1 MKLLLVGC
9 GNMGGALLAGWLDT
23 GVRPGD
29 VVGVDPAPAPTAA
42 ALGPDIVGSAKEIPA
57 AFKPDMIII
66 AVKPQGIED
75 VVPAFSNFAADAA
88 TLSIVAGTTIGKLSG
103 LIGGSP
109 AVIRAMPNTP
119 AAIGRGISVLC
130 ANERTSAMARETA
143 GKLMSAVGEVAW
155 VDDESLLDPVTAV
168 SGSGPAYIFLLAEC
182 LAEAGVAAGLPGD
195 LARQLARATVAG
207 AGEMLHR
214 TDIPAAALRENVT
227 SPGGTTEAALGALMA
242 DDGMQPLLTEAIRRA
257 TERSRELAG

>member
-1 MKLLLVGC
+1 
-9 GNMGGALLAGWLDT
+9 
-23 GVRPGD
+23 
-29 VVGVDPAPAPTAA
+29 
-42 ALGPDIVGSAKEIPA
+42 
-57 AFKPDMIII
+57 
-66 AVKPQGIED
+66 
-75 VVPAFSNFAADAA
+75 
-88 TLSIVAGTTIGKLSG
+88 
-103 LIGGSP
+103 
-109 AVIRAMPNTP
+109 MPNTP

-155 VDDESLLDPVTAV
+155 VEDESLLDPVTAV

-195 LARQLARATVAG
+195 LAQRLARATVAG

-214 TDIPAAALRENVT
+214 TDTPAAALRENVT

>member
-1 MKLLLVGC
+1 
-9 GNMGGALLAGWLDT
+9 MGGALLAGWLDT
-23 GVRPGD
+23 GVSPGD
-29 VVGVDPAPAPTAA
+29 VVGVDPAPAPAAA
-42 ALGPDIVGSAKEIPA
+42 ALGPDIVGSAEDIPA

-75 VVPAFSNFAADAA
+75 VVPAFSNFAAA

-155 VDDESLLDPVTAV
+155 VEDESLLDPVTAV

-195 LARQLARATVAG
+195 LAQQLARATVAG

-214 TDIPAAALRENVT
+214 TDTPAAALRENVT

>member
-23 GVRPGD
+23 GVSPGD
-29 VVGVDPAPAPTAA
+29 VVGVDPAPAPAAA
-42 ALGPDIVGSAKEIPA
+42 ALGPDIVGSAEDIPA

-75 VVPAFSNFAADAA
+75 VVPAFSNFAAA

-130 ANERTSAMARETA
+130 ANERTSAMARGTA
-143 GKLMSAVGEVAW
+143 GNLMSAVGEVAW
-155 VDDESLLDPVTAV
+155 VEDESLLDPVTAV

-182 LAEAGVAAGLPGD
+182 LAEAGVAAGLPDD
-195 LARQLARATVAG
+195 LAQLLARATVAG

-214 TDIPAAALRENVT
+214 TDTPAAALRENVT

>member
-1 MKLLLVGC
+1 
-9 GNMGGALLAGWLDT
+9 
-23 GVRPGD
+23 
-29 VVGVDPAPAPTAA
+29 
-42 ALGPDIVGSAKEIPA
+42 
-57 AFKPDMIII
+57 
-66 AVKPQGIED
+66 
-75 VVPAFSNFAADAA
+75 
-88 TLSIVAGTTIGKLSG
+88 
-103 LIGGSP
+103 
-109 AVIRAMPNTP
+109 
-119 AAIGRGISVLC
+119 
-130 ANERTSAMARETA
+130 MARETA

-155 VDDESLLDPVTAV
+155 VEDESLLDPVTAV

-195 LARQLARATVAG
+195 LAQRLARATVAG

-214 TDIPAAALRENVT
+214 TDTPAAALRENVT

>member
-23 GVRPGD
+23 GVSPGD
-29 VVGVDPAPAPTAA
+29 VVGVDPAPAPAAA
-42 ALGPDIVGSAKEIPA
+42 ALGPDIVGSAEDIPA

-75 VVPAFSNFAADAA
+75 VVPAFSNFAAA

-155 VDDESLLDPVTAV
+155 VEDESLLDPVTAV

-195 LARQLARATVAG
+195 LAQQLARATVAG

-214 TDIPAAALRENVT
+214 TDTPAAALRENVT

>member
-1 MKLLLVGC
+1 
-9 GNMGGALLAGWLDT
+9 MGGALLAGWLDT
-23 GVRPGD
+23 GVSPGD
-29 VVGVDPAPAPTAA
+29 VVGVDPAPAPAAA
-42 ALGPDIVGSAKEIPA
+42 ALGPDIVGSAEDIPA

-75 VVPAFSNFAADAA
+75 VVPAFSNFAAA

-130 ANERTSAMARETA
+130 ANERTSAMARGTA
-143 GKLMSAVGEVAW
+143 GNLMSAVGEVAW
-155 VDDESLLDPVTAV
+155 VEDESLLDPVTAV

-182 LAEAGVAAGLPGD
+182 LAEAGVAAGLPDD
-195 LARQLARATVAG
+195 LAQLLARATVAG

-214 TDIPAAALRENVT
+214 TDTPAAALRENVT